1 MPAYLNRLTLSIFS
15 ASTLFLWIPLYSLY
29 LSLGDINFSISGFFV
44 FSLMMTAIFGL
55 VFFAIHLLLTF
66 FRLSWLANG
75 LLYFL
80 IFWVSLA
87 GLLLPLAGKAGMTS
101 PESLPTNYQNLI
113 LVASLSLVLTL
124 LTYTK
129 LKSATLAFVVILIST
144 SLGSAVYTL
153 YETGSSMSRFSG
165 LSSNDNVIILSLDG
179 LASNVAKEVIEETP
193 ELKEI
198 FKDFIFYDNAVSL
211 APATLA
217 SLRSEVYGNIKFRE
231 LATTSSELKPKLAN
245 TLNSIKREQVA
256 SSDVMTYGVYSVFN
270 ETPSDI
276 IIPGTLTTSSLSERS
291 SIALSFYPHIA
302 ARIGTPALTQ
312 LIGKKLQAFQQ
323 EYLYD
328 SKAERIA
335 HHRGEAWDALN
346 TLQSDEF
353 VALTQNLHATSSTR
367 SVRYMHLLHT
377 HFPVDFDEKCIYRS
391 DSTEWFSANQNYE
404 GLKKETHC
412 ALQQTADLLTK
423 LKDLNIYDKTML
435 VVKSDHGAPAN
446 YFDSDPDGIT
456 FNGNSLWGY
465 NRYRPLMM
473 IKARENE
480 NTSIT
485 YNSNLTSLSD
495 LAKTLCLHSPE
506 NLKCNVFEG
515 LDLLGTPNEQESPFL
530 YMDIVK
536 DPISS
541 FDFDTQ
547 MTIEVPRKNNFL
559 EALKSTGKINFKES
573 EMARYLQRKQDLE
586 NLKAALEK
594 YHNDKGSY
602 PLSQGFNGLYS
613 IWGSS
618 DKNWIPGLTP
628 KFLKTLPRD
637 PSLSEEKTPQYIYYS
652 NGTDYKLLSH
662 GAGASTSIAQRL
674 EAQLVDPTRKTY
686 AFGFWTPGAKDW

>member
-1 MPAYLNRLTLSIFS
+1 MPAYLNRLTLSFFA

-29 LSLGDINFSISGFFV
+29 LSLGDINFSISDFFT
-44 FSLMMTAIFGL
+44 FSLMPTVIFGL
-55 VFFAIHLLLTF
+55 VFFAAHILLTL
-66 FRLSWLANG
+66 FRLSWLATG

-80 IFWVSLA
+80 TFWVSLS

-101 PESLPTNYQNLI
+101 PENLSTNYQNLI

-129 LKSATLAFVVILIST
+129 LKFATLTFIVILLST
-144 SLGSAVYTL
+144 SLGSAAYTL
-153 YETGSSMSRFSG
+153 YETGSSMNRFAG
-165 LSSNDNVIILSLDG
+165 LSNNDNVIILSFDG
-179 LASNVAKEVIEETP
+179 LAGNVAKQVIEGDSGLRET
-193 ELKEI
+193 

-217 SLRSEVYGNIKFRE
+217 SLRSEIYGNIKFRE
-231 LATTSSELKPKLAN
+231 LATTSSELKQKLSN
-245 TLNSIKREQVA
+245 NLNSIKREQMA

-276 IIPGTLTTSSLSERS
+276 IIPGTLTASSLSERTS
-291 SIALSFYPHIA
+291 VALRFYPHIA

-328 SKAERIA
+328 SKAERVA
-335 HHRGEAWDALN
+335 RHRGEPWDALS
-346 TLQSDEF
+346 TLQSDELA
-353 VALTQNLHATSSTR
+353 ALTHSLHTTSSTR
-367 SVRYMHLLHT
+367 SVRYMHFIHT
-377 HFPVDFDEKCIYRS
+377 HFPVDLDEKCLYRS
-391 DSTEWFSANQNYE
+391 DSAEWFAANQNYD
-404 GLKKETHC
+404 GLKNETHC
-412 ALQQTADLLTK
+412 ALQQTADFLTK
-423 LKDLNIYDKTML
+423 LKELNIYDKTTF

-456 FNGNSLWGY
+456 FNGNLLWGY

-480 NTSIT
+480 STSIT

-506 NLKCNVFEG
+506 NLKCHEFEG
-515 LDLLGTPNEQESPFL
+515 LDLLGSTKGQDSPLL

-536 DPISS
+536 DPMSS

-547 MTIEVPRKNNFL
+547 MTLEIPRKNNFL
-559 EALKSTGKINFKES
+559 EALNSTGKIKLKES
-573 EMARYLQRKQDLE
+573 EMARYLQRKRDLE
-586 NLKAALEK
+586 NLKDALEK
-594 YHNDKGSY
+594 YHSAKGSY